1 MTCRQRPIIL
11 VRGLIR
17 EKRHWGQFRELLQL
31 AFPERTIVSF
41 DLPGNGHLYRLKSA
55 ESICQMRQS
64 LRIQLR
70 LQNIDIACVDI
81 VAISLG
87 GMLAVDWANT
97 FSHEVNSVVLIN
109 SSNAAFSPF
118 YRRLNW
124 RVYPSLVSAICT
136 QSTLSRQRKIMALT
150 TNFPHQH
157 QHQQVLC
164 AWVSWA
170 KQYPVSLENA
180 YLQLKAAA
188 AFKVPNKPKQA
199 MLILNSPRDK
209 LVDCSCSEQLAKRW
223 QADFKQH
230 PTAGHDL
237 PLDAPLWTVKQIQ
250 QWLNALSC

>member
-1 MTCRQRPIIL
+1 MTNSQRPIVL

-17 EKRHWGQFRELLQL
+17 EKRHWGQFRELLQQ

-41 DLPGNGHLYRLKSA
+41 NVPGNGHLYRLKSA
-55 ESICQMRQS
+55 DSICQMRQS

-70 LQNIDIACVDI
+70 LQNVNIDCIDI

-87 GMLAVDWANT
+87 GMLAVDWANK
-97 FSHEVNSVVLIN
+97 FSDEVNSLVLIN

-124 RVYPSLVSAICT
+124 RIYPSLLSAICT
-136 QSTLSRQRKIMALT
+136 QSTVSRQRKILALT
-150 TNFPHQH
+150 TNFPQ

-164 AWVSWA
+164 SWVSWA

-188 AFKVPNKPKQA
+188 AFKAPNKPNQA
-199 MLILNSPRDK
+199 MLILNSHRDK